1 MKEVAELLNAMRDAG
16 AISEYALFEAR
27 FLND

>member
-16 AISEYALFEAR
+16 AISEYALFGAG

>member
-1 MKEVAELLNAMRDAG
+1 LLNAMRDAG
-16 AISEYALFEAR
+16 AISEYALFGAG